1 MAVKIGSVELRGMA
15 LATVVGM
22 SLSLIFH
29 LFERFNLVSDKTD
42 I

>member
-1 MAVKIGSVELRGMA
+1 LKGMA

-22 SLSLIFH
+22 LLSLIFH
-29 LFERFNLVSDKTD
+29 LLERFNLVNEKTD